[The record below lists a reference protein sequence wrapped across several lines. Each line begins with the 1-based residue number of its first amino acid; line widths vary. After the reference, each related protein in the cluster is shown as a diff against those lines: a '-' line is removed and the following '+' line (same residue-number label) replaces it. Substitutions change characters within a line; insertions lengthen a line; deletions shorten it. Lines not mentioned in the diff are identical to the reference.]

1 MTPADRPAG
10 VGLSGV
16 GSRGRGG
23 TGRAGRGGRS
33 LGDRR
38 LAEVAVLAI
47 MVVWA
52 ANFIVVKDVL
62 SILPPVGFTFLR
74 YALASV
80 ALLMILR
87 WSEGEIRL
95 PRTGAWRIL
104 LLGGLGFGVYQ
115 ILWTVGLTTIPAGDS
130 ALLIAATPV
139 FTAVIAVLIGTDT
152 LGPAKALG
160 VALSFTGVVLVIA
173 AGVGIELSGSPIG
186 FALTLG
192 AAICWATYTAFGA
205 RLLRD
210 HSPIVL
216 TTWATVSG
224 TLVLAPVGLGQLLA
238 PGVLGPEQADRW
250 PSIVFAVAYSGLLA
264 AAIANLVVFNGVR
277 LLGPTRITALQS
289 LVPALAVVLAFVI
302 LLEPIRPGQLLGGAI
317 IVLGV
322 ALIRRA
328 SRGSVAI
335 PRVGRP

>member
-1 MTPADRPAG
+1 MTPADGPAG
-10 VGLSGV
+10 VALS
-16 GSRGRGG
+16 
-23 TGRAGRGGRS
+23 RAGGPIRE
-33 LGDRR
+33 RR
-38 LAEVAVLAI
+38 LAEIGVLAI

-52 ANFIVVKDVL
+52 ANFIVVKDAL

-74 YALASV
+74 YALASI
-80 ALLMILR
+80 ALLAILR
-87 WSEGEIRL
+87 WSEGEIRI
-95 PRTGAWRIL
+95 PRSGAWRIL

-152 LGPAKALG
+152 LRPAKALG
-160 VALSFTGVVLVIA
+160 VVLSFVGVVLVIA

-205 RLLRD
+205 RILRD
-210 HSPIVL
+210 HSPLVL
-216 TTWATVSG
+216 TTWATIGG

-238 PGVLGPEQADRW
+238 PGVVGQEQADRW
-250 PSIVFAVAYSGLLA
+250 PSIAFAVAYSGLLA
-264 AAIANLVVFNGVR
+264 AAIANVVVFNGVR

-302 LLEPIRPGQLLGGAI
+302 LLEPIRPGQVLGGAI

-328 SRGSVAI
+328 SRGTSAI
-335 PRVGRP
+335 PRGGRP